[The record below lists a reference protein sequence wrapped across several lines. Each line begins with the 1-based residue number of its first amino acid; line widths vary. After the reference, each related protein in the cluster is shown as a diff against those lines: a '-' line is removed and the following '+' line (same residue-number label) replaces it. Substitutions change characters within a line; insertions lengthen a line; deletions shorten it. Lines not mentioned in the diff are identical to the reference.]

1 MKKILMTA
9 LMAFMT
15 MGLLVGC
22 EEETVVGGNGTGNGG
37 GNGDNG
43 GNGGGTSIEWVKY
56 CSDNC
61 GLSFEAVRDD
71 LQDKGFHLQS
81 ERANQPLGGD
91 VVYDAYVYL
100 KGGDIVSVAVIGGTV
115 KQVSHSETAD
125 IPRHLEFVRQL
136 PSHISGSPEFDGNIT
151 LTTTDSEITDEDY
164 TDLNTYV
171 AAVQQIPSADLERAN
186 AISLEGTLHTSAKS
200 LMCNYTK
207 YGSHAVMVTA
217 SIGEFNPHSN

>member
-22 EEETVVGGNGTGNGG
+22 EEETVGGGNGTGNGG

-61 GLSFEAVRDD
+61 GLSFEAVRAD
-71 LQDKGFHLQS
+71 LQAKGFNLQS

-100 KGGDIVSVAVIGGTV
+100 KGGD

-151 LTTTDSEITDEDY
+151 LTTIDSEITDEDY

-207 YGSHAVMVTA
+207 YGSHAVMVSA
-217 SIGEFNPHSN
+217 SIDEFNPHAD